1 MRGYC
6 KPEAEISTYEKVENL
21 VRMPDNIDKNI
32 KINKSPLD
40 ISMVKFKNTKPFR
53 ERERKKKNSPEK
65 NKNQVGTYLLARIKK
80 KKNVFFSRREE
91 NNIFKV
97 LKGT

>member
-53 ERERKKKNSPEK
+53 EREREKKTAQKR
-65 NKNQVGTYLLARIKK
+65 TRIKL
-80 KKNVFFSRREE
+80 VPIFS
-91 NNIFKV
+91 
-97 LKGT
+97 LG

>member
-21 VRMPDNIDKNI
+21 VRMPDNTDKNI

-53 ERERKKKNSPEK
+53 ERE
-65 NKNQVGTYLLARIKK
+65 KK
-80 KKNVFFSRREE
+80 KKTAQKRTRIKLVPIFS
-91 NNIFKV
+91 
-97 LKGT
+97 LG